1 MTLNQA
7 ITKVISNQYK
17 KNAKEA
23 HQIVED
29 AGYKI
34 EKYDGHYRV
43 INEKLHRYCYM
54 VYSGHYSK
62 GDRWVLY
69 WGSMGYGGKEHYG
82 DPANIV
88 FDYERMLNTPYNHA
102 GHTDPYN
109 DKWNK
114 SAAMEKYV
122 HLKHLKDDVQRQE
135 IEMAS
140 IIKQMEG
147 LQKRLI
153 NVTES
158 KVKCITDLSICRKEY
173 GLKEE
178 K

>member
-7 ITKVISNQYK
+7 IAKVISNQYK

-54 VYSGHYSK
+54 VYSGHYMK

-69 WGSMGYGGKEHYG
+69 WGSMGYGGKVHYG

-135 IEMAS
+135 TEMTS

-153 NVTES
+153 DATES
-158 KVKCITDLSICRKEY
+158 KVKCVADLNICRKEY
-173 GLKEE
+173 GLREE